1 MDKCFLLGNSISD
14 VDRFYNFLSVSSNN
28 DLNIFSKIHDGIII
42 PEQLSSSKTMDI
54 DDLKQVRYGYLFKK
68 DVKIHHQKESDFAF
82 CDERYSLLKESSW
95 HNIKDYKF
103 ASMFRIFS
111 ENSAIL
117 NEIVIGNQT
126 IEDKEA
132 YSFGEGL
139 FIFTHSEN
147 ILIPNFNRYINPY
160 MFSIFRINFEN
171 EKNEI
176 ITHYRME
183 PRIYNTKPI
192 EFTLTGFLNENDSI
206 WTEISK
212 RASLLLEKEIDITNI
227 DELQYYIN
235 MYRLIG
241 Y

>member
-1 MDKCFLLGNSISD
+1 
-14 VDRFYNFLSVSSNN
+14 
-28 DLNIFSKIHDGIII
+28 
-42 PEQLSSSKTMDI
+42 
-54 DDLKQVRYGYLFKK
+54 
-68 DVKIHHQKESDFAF
+68 
-82 CDERYSLLKESSW
+82 
-95 HNIKDYKF
+95 
-103 ASMFRIFS
+103 
-111 ENSAIL
+111 
-117 NEIVIGNQT
+117 
-126 IEDKEA
+126 
-132 YSFGEGL
+132 
-139 FIFTHSEN
+139 
-147 ILIPNFNRYINPY
+147 

-227 DELQYYIN
+227 DELRYYIN